1 MLSVDAMTADQRNGI
16 ALAAG
21 AAALVGGSVA
31 ASSLLTGYPVLGGQ
45 AARYAIAA
53 ALLASWARLRRRPLP
68 RVTCV
73 DALWLSSLA
82 AFGLVGCSVAQIE
95 ATRLNDPAVVGVVI
109 GAAPVVIA
117 VMAPAVTRQRPSRRV
132 LLAAFIVVAGS
143 SATQI
148 GGRGRP
154 TRPAGNP
161 ADPFGPDR
169 GSAAPPPP

>member
-1 MLSVDAMTADQRNGI
+1 
-16 ALAAG
+16 
-21 AAALVGGSVA
+21 

-95 ATRLNDPAVVGVVI
+95 ATRLNDPAVVGVGI

-132 LLAAFIVVAGS
+132 RAAAFFVLP
-143 SATQI
+143 
-148 GGRGRP
+148 GGTAAHLRG
-154 TRPAGNP
+154 
-161 ADPFGPDR
+161 
-169 GSAAPPPP
+169 AA